1 MPSVFIYDLS
11 IIVAYNLN
19 KSDGS
24 SQTIFFF
31 FSDFGYDIVGLFVLI
46 NYFQMFFYDSFA
58 ILA

>member
-11 IIVAYNLN
+11 IIVAYDLN

-31 FSDFGYDIVGLFVLI
+31 SHSGYDIVGLFVLI

>member
-1 MPSVFIYDLS
+1 LLPSVFIYDLS
-11 IIVAYNLN
+11 IIVAYDLN

-24 SQTIFFF
+24 SQTIFF